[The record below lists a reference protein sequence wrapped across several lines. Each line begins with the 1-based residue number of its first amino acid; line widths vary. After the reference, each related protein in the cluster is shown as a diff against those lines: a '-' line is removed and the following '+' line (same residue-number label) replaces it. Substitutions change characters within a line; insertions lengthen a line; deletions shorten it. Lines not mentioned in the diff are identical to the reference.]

1 MFIIHNLSMLLP
13 KCVYRILLIHGFNMC
28 FSIMLHIVLPI
39 ELFSLVLGSILN
51 FRKSLGAFRSLG
63 KAEPNIYVRT
73 YVYTYAYYVNLI
85 WCIAVCPSVSLTSE
99 IGLSYE

>member
-28 FSIMLHIVLPI
+28 FSIMLHIVLPSELPI
-39 ELFSLVLGSILN
+39 ELFSLVLGSLLN

-73 YVYTYAYYVNLI
+73 
-85 WCIAVCPSVSLTSE
+85 CIRTRTMS
-99 IGLSYE
+99 I